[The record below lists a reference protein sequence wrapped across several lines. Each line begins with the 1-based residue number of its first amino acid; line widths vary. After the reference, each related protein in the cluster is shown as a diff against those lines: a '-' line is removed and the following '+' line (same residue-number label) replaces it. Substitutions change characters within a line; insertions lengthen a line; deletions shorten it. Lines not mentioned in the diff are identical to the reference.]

1 MSRRS
6 ATDTR
11 VNVENRV
18 GKNQRVLGE
27 LYHEG
32 TIVSSSAE
40 KLNRLVGDDAKH
52 VMFDTPSTE
61 SL

>member
-18 GKNQRVLGE
+18 GKNHRVLGE

-32 TIVSSSAE
+32 ILVSSSKE
-40 KLNRLVGDDAKH
+40 KLNRLVEDDAKH

-61 SL
+61 GL